1 MFICLLFLLLN
12 NCAMHELHMNRQL
25 ESYARL
31 FPIME
36 VLLRQNPPA
45 RESPEEWFPEANLY
59 SIAVQLNPIRL

>member
-1 MFICLLFLLLN
+1 ML
-12 NCAMHELHMNRQL
+12 ELHMNRQL